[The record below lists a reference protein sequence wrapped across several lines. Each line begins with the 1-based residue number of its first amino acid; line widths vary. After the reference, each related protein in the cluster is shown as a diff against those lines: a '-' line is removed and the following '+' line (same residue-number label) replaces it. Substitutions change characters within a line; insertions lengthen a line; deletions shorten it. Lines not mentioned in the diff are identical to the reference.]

1 VYFLFLDLLFHF
13 SVFRH
18 SERDRESER
27 QRETERKEGES
38 IFKERS
44 WKNETFTPSILHHS
58 FLFAVRATSYSA
70 RVVESSEARFLVTA
84 HSKAGRGRR
93 VPSIATEIVFFG
105 DTIVNPNLG

>member
-1 VYFLFLDLLFHF
+1 MQSFP
-13 SVFRH
+13 H
-18 SERDRESER
+18 SERERDRE
-27 QRETERKEGES
+27 RKEEGES

-58 FLFAVRATSYSA
+58 FLFAVRAISYSA

-93 VPSIATEIVFFG
+93 VPVR
-105 DTIVNPNLG
+105 N